1 MGHPGIYKMEQAPK
15 KKEHVGVKK
24 RAFSSG
30 HGSKFRGAN
39 FCKRWTLLGALWV
52 FVNKKL
58 VHHVRLWQ
66 LSAQN
71 LVPYV
76 TSGRTLNALNAS
88 WPQWHQKHTAFEDR
102 FTLPFLITWTF
113 MYQMGNSTYTHISN
127 VKSTLVSIH
136 DVQHMYIYIICLR
149 HLDMLTRA
157 HISPFSAWFWPGR
170 RSHEVPIISW
180 YIIIIRWGNLTTGR
194 HRHNPPP

>member
-136 DVQHMYIYIICLR
+136 DVQHMYIYNMPASFGYAHTRTYIPIFCLILAR
-149 HLDMLTRA
+149 K
-157 HISPFSAWFWPGR
+157 
-170 RSHEVPIISW
+170 EVP
-180 YIIIIRWGNLTTGR
+180 WGPYHIMIYHHHSLR
-194 HRHNPPP
+194 